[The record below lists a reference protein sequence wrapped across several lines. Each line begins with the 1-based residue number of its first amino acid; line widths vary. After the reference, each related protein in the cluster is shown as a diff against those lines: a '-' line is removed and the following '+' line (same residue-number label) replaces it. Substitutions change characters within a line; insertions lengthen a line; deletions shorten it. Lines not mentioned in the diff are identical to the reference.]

1 MLPLWGCPW
10 GLGAG
15 DGQAVCWG
23 VKDPVQPSLLT
34 AAAAGLPFP
43 LFFFPVTMSCR
54 RSSCLFLTLYHGLDG
69 DWLQGQLHSM
79 AGANQ
84 ATNQQVQPAVVLS
97 GGTHSTRHGAECA
110 LWSTEQIPL
119 LERSG
124 MAADRLVSI
133 ALWCALGVRG
143 TPSYLL
149 GLPPIFEEIPVQIPS
164 TRHRKTE
171 LPNLCP
177 GREFGGG
184 TKAANQP

>member
-1 MLPLWGCPW
+1 MGSRCRGWAGCMLGCKGPSPTFSTHSCC
-10 GLGAG
+10 
-15 DGQAVCWG
+15 CW
-23 VKDPVQPSLLT
+23 
-34 AAAAGLPFP
+34 AALPFI
-43 LFFFPVTMSCR
+43 FFPVTMSCR

-164 TRHRKTE
+164 TRHRKSE